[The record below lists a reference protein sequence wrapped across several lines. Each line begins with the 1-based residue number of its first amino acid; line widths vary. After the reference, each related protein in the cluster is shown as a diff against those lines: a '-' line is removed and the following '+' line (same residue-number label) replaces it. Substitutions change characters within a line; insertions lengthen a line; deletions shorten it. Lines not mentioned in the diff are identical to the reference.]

1 MNLPRKK
8 YSLNFKKG
16 LYLIFFFF
24 IFFPFVSP
32 IKTSTDMQPY
42 SVICAFLLLPSFK
55 FSISRSQILI
65 FFFPLTATLL
75 LFVSDFSF
83 NSLRSLYN
91 YISLFI
97 IYYVSFKVLKSN
109 VLDLKSIIKFFLSI
123 WISIGLLQVTI
134 KKDLLTFLIS
144 ESRTTEN
151 RGATSLA
158 PEPTFFAIILIFFLL
173 FIFQLDLK
181 GKNKYYIAIVFSIL
195 LVAKSSMGL
204 VYMLVIFSY
213 LLLTKL
219 SLKLLMITLLS
230 CLLLSASIS
239 FFVDSRLYDLALI
252 FIENPSNLIMLDA
265 SINDRFF
272 QIFFSIKGFFQFYF
286 LPHGFSYWGKY
297 LAIEVPQY
305 SDYVM
310 VDYFSSDGRIM
321 SGLGS
326 LLFELGFFGLL
337 LPILILK
344 QNIILYRKSFID
356 LFFVL
361 ILIFLLLISAIPI
374 GFSYFG
380 FYLAFIEYINSEN
393 KSNNSFI
400 LD

>member
-1 MNLPRKK
+1 VVL
-8 YSLNFKKG
+8 
-16 LYLIFFFF
+16 FF
-24 IFFPFVSP
+24 
-32 IKTSTDMQPY
+32 
-42 SVICAFLLLPSFK
+42 
-55 FSISRSQILI
+55 
-65 FFFPLTATLL
+65 
-75 LFVSDFSF
+75 SDFSF

-97 IYYVSFKVLKSN
+97 IYYVSYKVLKSN
-109 VLDLKSIIKFFLSI
+109 VLNVKSIIKFFLSV
-123 WISIGLLQVTI
+123 WISIGLLQATI

-158 PEPTFFAIILIFFLL
+158 PEPTFFAMILIYFLL
-173 FIFQLDLK
+173 FIFQLNLK
-181 GKNKYYIAIVFSIL
+181 NKNKYYIAIIFSIL
-195 LVAKSSMGL
+195 LVAKSSMGFVYLL
-204 VYMLVIFSY
+204 VMFFYI
-213 LLLTKL
+213 LLTKL
-219 SLKLLMITLLS
+219 NFKLFLITISS
-230 CLLLSASIS
+230 CLLLSISIS
-239 FFVDSRLYDLALI
+239 FFVDSRLYELAMI
-252 FIENPSNLIMLDA
+252 FIENPSNLIMFDA

-272 QIFFSIKGFFQFYF
+272 QIYFSIKGFFQFYF

-297 LAIEVPQY
+297 LAIEVPKY

-344 QNIILYRKSFID
+344 QNIILYRNNFID

-361 ILIFLLLISAIPI
+361 ILISLLLISAIPI

-380 FYLAFIEYINSEN
+380 LYLALIEYINTERKVNISL
-393 KSNNSFI
+393 SVS
-400 LD
+400 

>member
-1 MNLPRKK
+1 MNLTSNKF
-8 YSLNFKKG
+8 SLNFKKG
-16 LYLIFFFF
+16 IYSLFFFF
-24 IFFPFVSP
+24 VFFPFVSP

-42 SVICAFLLLPSFK
+42 SVVCAILLLPSFK

-65 FFFPLTATLL
+65 SFFPLIAFLL

-97 IYYVSFKVLKSN
+97 IYYVSYKVLKSN
-109 VLDLKSIIKFFLSI
+109 VLNVKSIIKFFLSV
-123 WISIGLLQVTI
+123 WISIGILQATI
-134 KKDLLTFLIS
+134 KKDLFTFLIS

-158 PEPTFFAIILIFFLL
+158 PEPTFFAIILIFFLV
-173 FIFQLDLK
+173 FIFQLNLK
-181 GKNKYYIAIVFSIL
+181 DKNKYYIAIIFSIL

-204 VYMLVIFSY
+204 VYLLVIFFY

-219 SLKLLMITLLS
+219 SLKLFFITLLS
-230 CLLLSASIS
+230 CLLLSLSIS
-239 FFVDSRLYDLALI
+239 FFVDSRLYDLATI

-272 QIFFSIKGFFQFYF
+272 QIFFSIKGFFEFYF

-297 LAIEVPQY
+297 LAIEVPKY

-326 LLFELGFFGLL
+326 LLFELGLFGLL

-344 QNIILYRKSFID
+344 QNIILYRKNFID

-380 FYLAFIEYINSEN
+380 FYLAFIEYINSDKEER
-393 KSNNSFI
+393 NSLF
-400 LD
+400 LS

>member
-1 MNLPRKK
+1 MNI
-8 YSLNFKKG
+8 YFNNFSLFLKKG
-16 LYLIFFFF
+16 IFILFLFF

-42 SVICAFLLLPSFK
+42 SVVFAFILLPFFKLTITRSQLYILLLPLVA
-55 FSISRSQILI
+55 IVVL
-65 FFFPLTATLL
+65 FF
-75 LFVSDFSF
+75 SDFSF

-97 IYYVSFKVLKSN
+97 IYYVSYKVLKSN
-109 VLDLKSIIKFFLSI
+109 VLNVKSIIKFFLSV
-123 WISIGLLQVTI
+123 WISIGLLQATI

-158 PEPTFFAIILIFFLL
+158 PEPTFFAIILIYFLL
-173 FIFQLDLK
+173 FIFQLNLK
-181 GKNKYYIAIVFSIL
+181 NKNKYYIAIIFSIL
-195 LVAKSSMGL
+195 LVAKSSMGFVYLL
-204 VYMLVIFSY
+204 VMFFYI
-213 LLLTKL
+213 LLTKL
-219 SLKLLMITLLS
+219 NFKLFLITISS
-230 CLLLSASIS
+230 CLLLSISIS
-239 FFVDSRLYDLALI
+239 FFVDSRLYELAMI
-252 FIENPSNLIMLDA
+252 FIENPSNLIMFDA

-272 QIFFSIKGFFQFYF
+272 QIYFSIKGFFQFYF

-297 LAIEVPQY
+297 LAIEVPKY

-344 QNIILYRKSFID
+344 QNIILYRNNFID

-361 ILIFLLLISAIPI
+361 ILISLLLISAIPI

-380 FYLAFIEYINSEN
+380 LYLALIEYINTERKVNISL
-393 KSNNSFI
+393 SVS
-400 LD
+400 